1 MRSSRFGFPGDADA
15 GTLSLSIREVLK
27 IMAIHR
33 LTYTVTRMLYE
44 QQVLPHDASVLEFG
58 EANWYG
64 DVGNETLTE
73 DIEKFVTD
81 DDERQ
86 DLLAW
91 LDKAN
96 KSDEQT
102 RLFDTAKIF
111 YRLFYGCRAVEAI
124 DLNGTEASTK
134 HDLNEDLVRDD
145 RVDVTINNGTAEHVF
160 FAGRVFQSMHQ
171 CTKPGGLMV
180 HEGPLINGWVDHGFY
195 NFQPTLFFDLARH
208 NNYDT
213 MFFVGQIDPFRM
225 LQLDGPDAVPA
236 MTEDPDFPANP
247 VFFVVFCK
255 SEEDKDFS
263 VPMQGYYAGTVSE
276 TAREN
281 WRRMR

>member
-1 MRSSRFGFPGDADA
+1 MDAD
-15 GTLSLSIREVLK
+15 TLK
-27 IMAIHR
+27 TMAIQI
-33 LTYTVTRMLYE
+33 LSYTVTRMLLE
-44 QQVLPHDASVLEFG
+44 QEVLPQNASVLEFG

-64 DVGNETLTE
+64 DVDNKTLTE
-73 DIEKFVTD
+73 DIIKYATVD
-81 DDERQ
+81 KERK

-96 KSDEQT
+96 NSDEQT

-111 YRLFYGCRAVEAI
+111 YRLFYGCKAVEAI

-145 RVDVTINNGTAEHVF
+145 LVDVTINNGTAEHVF

-208 NNYDT
+208 NDYDT
-213 MFFVGQIDPFRM
+213 LFFIGQIDPFM
-225 LQLDGPDAVPA
+225 MVQLDGPDDVPA
-236 MTEDPDFPANP
+236 ITEDPDFPANP
-247 VFFVVFCK
+247 VFFVVFRK
-255 SEEDKDFS
+255 SDEDKDLA
-263 VPMQGYYAGTVSE
+263 VPMQGYYEGTVSE
-276 TAREN
+276 AAREN